1 MFVENVAVEA
11 VVLVVAAPAWA
22 LARRAVAVLRH
33 MVAHVDEAQLLIA
46 LNMLVGEHHPHDGLL
61 HGQRAFFADGFT
73 ALANIAAATRACQ
86 MVALALHGHIGRD

>member
-46 LNMLVGEHHPHDGLL
+46 LNMLVGEHNPRDGLL
-61 HGQRAFFADGFT
+61 HGRRAFFADGFSMLT
-73 ALANIAAATRACQ
+73 LLSAPICIPQA
-86 MVALALHGHIGRD
+86 HGSW